1 MEIIDCLPTHAIVE
15 ILQSEHEKFFY
26 KEITTKKGEKIRL
39 TLTLPKTREKD
50 EHFSQG
56 VNMARA
62 IVVGDEISE
71 FKSGDLLLVDY
82 SVDVGTARILYDD
95 GERKLVDVVAKNVYY
110 QNDEFVPATN
120 DRPRDTYI
128 WKKGDLDEI
137 TVIFG
142 IIKDDGEVVPTNPFV
157 ILEYVVVD
165 GQFEENENGILIPIY
180 EGDVV
185 MRRCLFAHPESKI
198 KQGDLVMVPFD
209 SLYEREIYDKVISVC
224 VDKDILAV
232 MEFEAPKPKSPII
245 SLN

>member
-1 MEIIDCLPTHAIVE
+1 MEVTECLPTHVVVE
-15 ILQSEHEKFFY
+15 ILQSEHERNFY

-56 VNMARA
+56 VHMARA
-62 IVVGDEISE
+62 VVVGDEISE
-71 FKSGDLLLVDY
+71 VKPGDLLLVDY
-82 SVDVGTARILYDD
+82 SVDVATARIVFDD
-95 GERKLVDVVAKNVYY
+95 GERKLVDVVGKNTYY
-110 QNDEFVPATN
+110 ETDERISATN
-120 DRPRDTYI
+120 DSPRDMFV

-137 TVIFG
+137 TVVFG
-142 IIKDDGEVVPTNPFV
+142 IVKDDGEVVPTDPFV

-185 MRRCLFAHPESKI
+185 MRRCLFAHPDCRI
-198 KQGDLVMVPFD
+198 KQGDLVIVPYEA
-209 SLYEREIYDKVISVC
+209 LYEREIYDKVISVC
-224 VDKDILAV
+224 IDRDVLAV
-232 MEFEAPKPKSPII
+232 MEFESPKPKSPII

>member
-1 MEIIDCLPTHAIVE
+1 MEVIGCLPTHAVVE
-15 ILQSEHEKFFY
+15 ILQTEHEKHFY
-26 KEITTKKGEKIRL
+26 KEILNHKGEKIRL

-56 VNMARA
+56 VHMARCV
-62 IVVGDEISE
+62 IVGEDISE
-71 FKSGDLLLVDY
+71 IKSGDLLLVDY
-82 SVDVGTARILYDD
+82 SVDTDTARIIFND

-110 QNDEFVPATN
+110 NSDELIPATN
-120 DRPRDTYI
+120 ERPNDIYV

-142 IIKDDGEVVPTNPFV
+142 IIKDDGEVVPTSPFI

-165 GQFEENENGILIPIY
+165 GQFEENENGILVPVY

-198 KQGDLVMVPFD
+198 KQGELVMVPFD
-209 SLYEREIYDKVISVC
+209 SLYEREIYDKVISICIDRDV
-224 VDKDILAV
+224 LAV
-232 MEFEAPKPKSPII
+232 MEFESPKPKSPII